1 MHAYKIYGIYLT
13 FIAFSAMLTNHTF
26 TDYFITVEPSIL
38 DVGFF
43 LTDLYWSIG
52 SKDFSLGPPFIL
64 LLRKCTYQSTVSTN
78 VQHLGSKVL
87 KSICCSYGHDST

>member
-38 DVGFF
+38 DVGVFF
-43 LTDLYWSIG
+43 NG
-52 SKDFSLGPPFIL
+52 L
-64 LLRKCTYQSTVSTN
+64 LLVNRFKRFFIRTPVHIIIT
-78 VQHLGSKVL
+78 
-87 KSICCSYGHDST
+87 

>member
-13 FIAFSAMLTNHTF
+13 FIALCAMLTNHTF

-64 LLRKCTYQSTVSTN
+64 LLCKCTRHIFVGT
-78 VQHLGSKVL
+78 
-87 KSICCSYGHDST
+87 CE